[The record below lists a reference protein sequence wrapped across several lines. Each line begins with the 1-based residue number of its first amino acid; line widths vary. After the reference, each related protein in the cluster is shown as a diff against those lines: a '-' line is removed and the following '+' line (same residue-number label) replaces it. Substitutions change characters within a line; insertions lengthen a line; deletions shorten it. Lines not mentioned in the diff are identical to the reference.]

1 MFSNLIPNISRH
13 FMYSLLEHDYQSG
26 SEIIS
31 TIFRLPPEQIAE
43 FLLSLSGGLD
53 GLFYRFEVDLCD
65 YHKVKDEAIESMKK
79 PIEED
84 MEEFY

>member
-1 MFSNLIPNISRH
+1 MLSNLIPNISRH

-53 GLFYRFEVDLCD
+53 GLFYRFEVDLND
-65 YHKVKDEAIESMKK
+65 YHRVKNEAIESMQK

-84 MEEFY
+84 MEELY